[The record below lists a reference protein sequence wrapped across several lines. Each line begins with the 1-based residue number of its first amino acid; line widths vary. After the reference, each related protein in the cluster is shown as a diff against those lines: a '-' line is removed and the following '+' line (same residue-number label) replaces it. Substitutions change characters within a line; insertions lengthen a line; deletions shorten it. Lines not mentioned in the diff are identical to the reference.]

1 MGYCLN
7 VKIFEITSVF
17 IHANID
23 VAQFS
28 EQSYLRISHC
38 HVAKGRSHISIIT
51 PSLGNIFFDIRN
63 VITRQFC
70 AKTMRNGAQVL
81 DNNLVIFPND
91 FLCHYSPSTRS
102 SRRQVQPVSDCEP
115 NSFIYDFLNL

>member
-38 HVAKGRSHISIIT
+38 RAAKGRSHLSIIT

-70 AKTMRNGAQVL
+70 AKTIRNGAQVL
-81 DNNLVIFPND
+81 DNNLVIFPKD
-91 FLCHYSPSTRS
+91 FFCHYSPSTWS
-102 SRRQVQPVSDCEP
+102 S
-115 NSFIYDFLNL
+115 